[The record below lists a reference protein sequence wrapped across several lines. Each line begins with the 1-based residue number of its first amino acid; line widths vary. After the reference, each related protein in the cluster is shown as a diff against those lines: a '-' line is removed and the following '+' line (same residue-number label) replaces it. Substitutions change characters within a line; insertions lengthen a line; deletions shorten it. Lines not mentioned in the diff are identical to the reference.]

1 MEINLSRDEISILL
15 NSLCLSID
23 SEDEDG
29 IFKDKFHLYTKL
41 RGKLDEDTIKDKKEL
56 ETCLISVKYE
66 DNVYPKT
73 FGGKAYTYYTT
84 FDVEVGDLVIAPTK
98 YEDKIAKIVAIN
110 VPEANVTMIKQYLKF
125 ISAKLNKEEY
135 LQNDN
140 IVEIQEAA

>member
-1 MEINLSRDEISILL
+1 MELNLSREEILL
-15 NSLCLSID
+15 LSNSLCLSID
-23 SEDEDG
+23 SEDG
-29 IFKDKFHLYTKL
+29 NNNFKNKFHLYTKL
-41 RGKLDEDTIKDKKEL
+41 QGKLNEATIKDKTEL

-98 YEDKIAKIVAIN
+98 YEDKVAKVVAIN
-110 VPEANVTMIKQYLKF
+110 VPESNVTMIKQYLKF